1 VAKLALVDGGYGAV
15 VSARGK
21 PLAVFGFSIVGDRIV
36 EVEIMVDAATLE
48 RVGIA
53 RAGS

>member
-1 VAKLALVDGGYGAV
+1 M

-36 EVEIMVDAATLE
+36 EVEIMADAATLE
-48 RVGIA
+48 RVGVT
-53 RAGS
+53 RVDS